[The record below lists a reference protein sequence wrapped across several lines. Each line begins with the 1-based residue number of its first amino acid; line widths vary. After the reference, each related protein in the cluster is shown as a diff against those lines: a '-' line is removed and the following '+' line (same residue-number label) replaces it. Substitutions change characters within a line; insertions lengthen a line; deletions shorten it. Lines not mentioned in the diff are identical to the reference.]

1 MEELIQ
7 IDNLCS
13 ETAKATATAPKTS
26 TTAAAVTASTTA
38 ALSNV
43 DLIKSCHK
51 RTLKIT
57 LTRLEESDDFSQT
70 LKKELDELK
79 VKREWEGQEWEVEE
93 ILDYSWCKLTV
104 NFRF

>member
-1 MEELIQ
+1 MEGTIK

-13 ETAKATATAPKTS
+13 ETAKATAPKTS
-26 TTAAAVTASTTA
+26 TTAAAAVTASTTA

>member
-1 MEELIQ
+1 MEGTIK
-7 IDNLCS
+7 IDNLSS
-13 ETAKATATAPKTS
+13 ETAKATAPKTS
-26 TTAAAVTASTTA
+26 TTAVAVTASTTA

-51 RTLKIT
+51 RKIKIA
-57 LTRLEESDDFSQT
+57 LTRVEESEDFSQT